1 MKPTYQINN
10 IQDLDSPSLII
21 YQEMMQSNIAKMIEI
36 AGSAERLMPHVKTNK
51 SVNVVKA
58 MMAVGINKFK
68 CSTIAEAEMLG
79 IAGAEKVLIAHQ
91 LVGPKIKRLLKVI
104 ANYPQT
110 NIASLVDDLQLISKM
125 HTLFSESGKMARV
138 YIDVNNGM
146 NRSGAEISRLLQL
159 GAHIKTCKNI
169 ELEGWHVYDGHH
181 REEAFIDRKSG
192 IEDDFADFNDFLK
205 ENPDLPQKVIA
216 GGSPAFTV
224 HATNEAHICSP
235 GTSVF
240 WDWGYGDRFQEQPFE
255 YAAFVLTRVISK
267 PTAGIVTIDLGH
279 KAISAE
285 NPIDKRVRF
294 INLEGYELLSQSE
307 EHGVLKVSNWDDIC
321 VGDELLGVPYHVCPT
336 VNLYDE
342 AYIISGNQ
350 QVDIWEIVGRR
361 RRVNC

>member
-10 IQDLDSPSLII
+10 IQDLDSPSLLI
-21 YQEMMQSNIAKMIEI
+21 YKDVMQSNIAKMIEI

-51 SVNVVKA
+51 SVNVVQA
-58 MMAVGINKFK
+58 MMAAGINKFK

-79 IAGAEKVLIAHQ
+79 MTGAENVLIAHQ
-91 LVGPKIKRLLKVI
+91 LVGPKIKRLLNVI
-104 ANYPQT
+104 DTYPNT
-110 NIASLVDDLQLISKM
+110 NFASLVDDFQLISD
-125 HTLFSESGKMARV
+125 TQRLFGELGKTAAV
-138 YIDVNNGM
+138 YVDVNNGM
-146 NRSGAEISRLLQL
+146 NRSGAEVFKLSQL
-159 GAHIKTCKNI
+159 AIHIGDCKNI
-169 ELEGWHVYDGHH
+169 TLEGWHVYDGHH

-192 IEDDFADFNDFLK
+192 IENDFDGFDKFLK

-255 YAAFVLTRVISK
+255 YAALVLTRVISK
-267 PTAGIVTIDLGH
+267 PTEGIVTIDLGH

-285 NPIDKRVRF
+285 NPIEKRVRF
-294 INLEGYELLSQSE
+294 LNLENYELLSQSE
-307 EHGVLKVSNWDDIC
+307 EHGVLRVKDWKSIK
-321 VGDELLGVPYHVCPT
+321 VGDEFLGVPYHVCPT

-342 AYIISGNQ
+342 AYVVSGNQ
-350 QVDIWEIVGRR
+350 QVDIWEVIGRKR
-361 RRVNC
+361 RINC